1 MRREE
6 ISEAVSNIDS
16 RFLLEAETYTP
27 RSRRPAW
34 IIRSGLAAAAVLALA
49 LLIHTLPGHLTD
61 NVFTVKTCALDLDE
75 SGSVVLRETD
85 LVETSDYWGGYC
97 DGENYYVNMGFRYE
111 GTNLKQ
117 VTFTTDEGF
126 FARQQITPGLTED
139 QVSAIRVGPE
149 DRLIVF
155 GKDFDL
161 CGSSVTL
168 EGSDM
173 EEGLLLFW
181 GVQAASTDDIPRDP
195 AITAQAVFE
204 NGDTQTVQV
213 KLDLSG
219 MAVFGG
225 TIPQDPRDGRPVSY
239 HQSMYYRTLPLE
251 ECELVDEQTV
261 TETYTCAVGDYPL
274 TLQVPK
280 RDAFDEDGFY
290 RGRRVRISGAF
301 YLPVFHLENGGCM
314 ARLYRVPEAL
324 EYSLENEARLAREQE
339 STQTELPD
347 TSEPEDAV
355 TADERSENL
364 QTPANQP
371 SSVPVEA
378 PAAEKPAASAP
389 PTTPKPEANPDSGFI
404 VSAGKVD
411 PEVIQKAQDEKT
423 FYYEFLSLSD
433 CELLEEKVVTD
444 KFTYTIGPGT
454 HVYTVSE
461 RTPFHDKGYCI
472 VGIDTNAN
480 GVFLG
485 VLHRD
490 SSGNLLGRVYR
501 VPNELRYE
509 NVHPEG

>member
-1 MRREE
+1 M
-6 ISEAVSNIDS
+6 
-16 RFLLEAETYTP
+16 
-27 RSRRPAW
+27 
-34 IIRSGLAAAAVLALA
+34 
-49 LLIHTLPGHLTD
+49 
-61 NVFTVKTCALDLDE
+61 
-75 SGSVVLRETD
+75 
-85 LVETSDYWGGYC
+85 
-97 DGENYYVNMGFRYE
+97 
-111 GTNLKQ
+111 
-117 VTFTTDEGF
+117 
-126 FARQQITPGLTED
+126 
-139 QVSAIRVGPE
+139 
-149 DRLIVF
+149 
-155 GKDFDL
+155 
-161 CGSSVTL
+161 
-168 EGSDM
+168 
-173 EEGLLLFW
+173 
-181 GVQAASTDDIPRDP
+181 
-195 AITAQAVFE
+195 
-204 NGDTQTVQV
+204 
-213 KLDLSG
+213 
-219 MAVFGG
+219 
-225 TIPQDPRDGRPVSY
+225 
-239 HQSMYYRTLPLE
+239 
-251 ECELVDEQTV
+251 
-261 TETYTCAVGDYPL
+261 
-274 TLQVPK
+274 
-280 RDAFDEDGFY
+280 
-290 RGRRVRISGAF
+290 
-301 YLPVFHLENGGCM
+301 
-314 ARLYRVPEAL
+314 
-324 EYSLENEARLAREQE
+324 
-339 STQTELPD
+339 PD

-423 FYYEFLSLSD
+423 YYYEVLSLSD